1 MVEAGGIM
9 TIRPIEISELPDGNL
24 EGYLHGGSV
33 SVIFERSDRAGV
45 GPRLHRHPYDETF
58 LVYAG
63 AARFTVGGEELVVS
77 AGQILIATAL
87 TPHKFVTLG
96 EYAAHHVHAN
106 DRLITEWLE

>member
-1 MVEAGGIM
+1 M
-9 TIRPIEISELPDGNL
+9 TIRPIEFSALPDGNL

-33 SVIFERSDRAGV
+33 SVIVEREDRAGR

-63 AARFTVGGEELVVS
+63 AARFTVGEEELILS
-77 AGQILIATAL
+77 AGQILIAPAL

-96 EYAAHHVHAN
+96 EYSAHHVHAN
-106 DRLITEWLE
+106 DRFVTEWLE